1 MREID
6 TKIIIY
12 STKCFLP
19 GQPDPVRNCV
29 LTNRSQTWLMVDC
42 EAGYN
47 GGLPQRFHLDV
58 YNSAVDHLQLNMTSN
73 DAPVFSVG
81 NLPPGTPFVLV
92 IYASNEKG
100 KSNSVALL
108 GNTLSIRDQ
117 ESEAAL
123 MSSLSPL
130 VTVLLAALGTLLV
143 IGVVALALVQ
153 IRKKR
158 PRKAPASIEEDKI
171 KINKTSKKS
180 SDELCENTIACPDV
194 VPPNNVC
201 DSESLESAMIKDG
214 QSPDSAKCSK
224 NYRNCVVALKRSWS
238 LKFCL
243 RSALDGSVCGSDDAG
258 TNSEVSCDNKR
269 CQEKAE
275 IEVSLADLNYQDEL
289 TRIPLSPT
297 TIVHQTPWFEGDSKP
312 TGKNAVL
319 IVDDHGDG
327 GATHRSIVSAN

>member
-1 MREID
+1 
-6 TKIIIY
+6 
-12 STKCFLP
+12 
-19 GQPDPVRNCV
+19 
-29 LTNRSQTWLMVDC
+29 
-42 EAGYN
+42 
-47 GGLPQRFHLDV
+47 
-58 YNSAVDHLQLNMTSN
+58 
-73 DAPVFSVG
+73 
-81 NLPPGTPFVLV
+81 
-92 IYASNEKG
+92 
-100 KSNSVALL
+100 
-108 GNTLSIRDQ
+108 
-117 ESEAAL
+117 

-158 PRKAPASIEEDKI
+158 PRKGSSPFLLLIEYEPLSTLCI
-171 KINKTSKKS
+171 INKTSKKS
-180 SDELCENTIACPDV
+180 SDELAENTIACPDV

-238 LKFCL
+238 LK
-243 RSALDGSVCGSDDAG
+243 
-258 TNSEVSCDNKR
+258 KR

-297 TIVHQTPWFEGDSKP
+297 TIVHQTPWFEGDSNPRAKM
-312 TGKNAVL
+312 L
-319 IVDDHGDG
+319 C
-327 GATHRSIVSAN
+327 SL